1 MQHSGEVEKCDV
13 VATHTEYNVEDKV
26 VGKQHIAG
34 SALLI
39 DRDGRVRKLPIPSS
53 DPNDPLNWKKWEK
66 AAVIFCCCWFSFNSL
81 AIISS
86 LGSVLEVFFGMYAP
100 SGRKPGE
107 IAMLLTL
114 PSLCIGLGNFILLP
128 VALAFGRRPVF
139 IVSIIILL
147 AAIIGAALQN
157 SYSAHLGTR
166 VLAGLATGATESV
179 LPLILTEITFLAD
192 RGRIMG
198 LYWGSQNLLTA
209 VLSIAASYEV
219 AALGWRWYYWVFAI
233 TIGAGLVFVLLGA
246 FETSFQRPLA
256 NIDGQVVVTNEFGIT
271 QVMPDDQAQ
280 DYLDNSNARS
290 GMDDGPGVPRKSY
303 GQSLVPWSTPR
314 PHPVRLILRTW
325 LQMAISLTSPAL
337 LFVVLITSA
346 ALSGVI
352 FQSLTYA
359 KTLISVGW
367 SPKDLGLI
375 NVGSIIASVIAMGYC
390 ALVADPLMIWLARRA
405 HGVHEPEHRLIPMA
419 PVLLLGFSMHI
430 LFGFSSHSAW
440 GTIISYTLSN
450 AAFIAILIMSSTF
463 AVEVTPKHPG
473 PAIVMVIGSKNII
486 SFGVTHALSGTIG
499 VYSLKWSFGVF
510 AGVYAGVALLCIP
523 VYLLNPWWRAYV
535 SKADTQARS
544 D

>member
-1 MQHSGEVEKCDV
+1 MAYPPPCLTQS
-13 VATHTEYNVEDKV
+13 
-26 VGKQHIAG
+26 
-34 SALLI
+34 SA
-39 DRDGRVRKLPIPSS
+39 
-53 DPNDPLNWKKWEK
+53 
-66 AAVIFCCCWFSFNSL
+66 FNSL

-86 LGSVLEVFFGMYAP
+86 LGSILEVFFEMYAP
-100 SGRKPGE
+100 SGRVPGE
-107 IAMLLTL
+107 ISMLLTL
-114 PSLCIGLGNFILLP
+114 PSLCIGLGQGNFILLP

-157 SYSAHLGTR
+157 SYDAHLGTR

-219 AALGWRWYYWVFAI
+219 AGLGWRWYYWVFAI

-280 DYLDNSNARS
+280 DYLDSSNARGGFDDES
-290 GMDDGPGVPRKSY
+290 GTPRKSY
-303 GQSLVPWSTPR
+303 GQNLVPWSTPR

-352 FQSLTYA
+352 FQSLTFA
-359 KTLISVGW
+359 TTLIGVGW

-375 NVGSIIASVIAMGYC
+375 NVGSIVASVIAMGYS
-390 ALVADPLMIWLARRA
+390 ALVADPLMLWLARRS
-405 HGVHEPEHRLIPMA
+405 HGVHQPEHRLIPSGGSSA
-419 PVLLLGFSMHI
+419 PAGIQHAHSLRFLTPLRLGYHRQ
-430 LFGFSSHSAW
+430 LHP
-440 GTIISYTLSN
+440 SN

-463 AVEVTPKHPG
+463 AAEVTPKHPG
-473 PAIVMVIGSKNII
+473 PAIVMVLGSKNII

-523 VYLLNPWWRAYV
+523 VYLLNPWWRASV
-535 SKADTQARS
+535 SKADTQAQS